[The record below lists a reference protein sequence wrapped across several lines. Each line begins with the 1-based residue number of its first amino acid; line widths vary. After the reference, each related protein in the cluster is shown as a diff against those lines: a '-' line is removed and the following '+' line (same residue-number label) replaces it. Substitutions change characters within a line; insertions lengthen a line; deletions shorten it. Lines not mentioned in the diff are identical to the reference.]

1 MINAFNMSGKTIII
15 GACGQIGT
23 ELVLELR
30 RRHGEPN
37 IIAADIKETCPSAL
51 NNGPYIKMDVLD
63 RENVRTYIIENDI
76 QEVYLLAA
84 LLSATAEKHPDFAWR
99 LNMEG
104 LFTILDLAK
113 EGYVKKVFW
122 PSSIAV
128 FGPSTPKFNTPQVTV
143 MAPTTVYGISKL
155 AGERWC
161 EYYFNNY
168 GVDVRS
174 IRYPGLIS
182 YGSLPGGGT
191 TDYAVD
197 IFYQAKLK
205 GSYTSFLSE
214 DTPLPMMFMDDAIRA
229 TIELMEAPSENLTV
243 RSSYNLGGISFTP
256 KELAAE
262 ISKVIP
268 EFSIS
273 YDPDF
278 RQPIADSW
286 PGSIDDS
293 VANKDWNWKEEF
305 GLEKLVEVMLKN
317 VNIDLLESE

>member
-30 RRHGEPN
+30 RRHGESN
-37 IIAADIKETCPSAL
+37 VIAADIKETCPIAL
-51 NNGPYIKMDVLD
+51 NNGPYVKMDVLD
-63 RENVRTYIIENDI
+63 RESVRKYIIENEI

-113 EGYVKKVFW
+113 EGYLKKIFW

-143 MAPTTVYGISKL
+143 MEPTTVYGISKL

-161 EYYFNNY
+161 EYYFNKY

-278 RQPIADSW
+278 RQAIADSW

-305 GLEKLVEVMLKN
+305 GLGKLVEVMLKN
-317 VNIDLLESE
+317 VNIGLLESE